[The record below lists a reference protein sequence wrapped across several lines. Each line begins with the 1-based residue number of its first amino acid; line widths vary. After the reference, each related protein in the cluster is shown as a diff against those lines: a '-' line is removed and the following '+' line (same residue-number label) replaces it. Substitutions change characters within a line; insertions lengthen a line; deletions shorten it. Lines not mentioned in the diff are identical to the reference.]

1 MFGKERIL
9 KKTDKTYNVK
19 YSSKTSK
26 KVLDEL
32 DDEQRAA
39 VLDDGGM
46 SLIIAGPGSGKT
58 KTITH
63 KIAYLVSTGVSPYE
77 ILLVTFTRAAS
88 REMIHRAQQVSRNKL
103 DGMLAGTFH
112 HVCNYLLRKHASVL
126 KLDPNFSILDEE
138 DVKTLIKHA
147 RSSLISK
154 QEKFPSLSLIRRMI
168 SLGVNLQK
176 SLENVVEEHYSYL
189 FPIVDRIEEIRQK
202 YENMKLEQSA
212 LDYDDLLNYTNH
224 LLSVENV
231 RLEEASRFKWVL
243 VDEFQD
249 TNKIQFEIIKK
260 LSSVHKNLMAVGD
273 DAQSIYSFRG
283 ARYENIFDLSR
294 EKGVKVYKIQTNY
307 RSSPQIVALI
317 NNVIPHNVFKK
328 ELRAIKPPS
337 TRPVV
342 VSTWDSFEEAEFV
355 SSRIT
360 ELVNEGIKE
369 KEIAVLYRAHA
380 HSMDLQLELSKLD
393 IPFAIK
399 SGIKFTESKHIK
411 DVLAFLRVLN
421 NPHDTL
427 SWLRTLQLFTG
438 IGRKGADTLISFI
451 QNERDPLLAAKS
463 ISKFGK
469 KYENVEE
476 TFKNLLKES
485 TPGDILEYVYN
496 SFYSDYLAMTFNDF
510 RDRQLDIERLVEI
523 SRRYQDTTSFLSDL
537 AITEEVDLKRDNNQ
551 ESDKITLTTV
561 HQAKGLEWDVV
572 FVLAVNPG
580 DFPSYMGI
588 KSGNFEEERR
598 VFYVAVT
605 RARRQLYL
613 CHQMGGSRMPIYGNR
628 MSINSGEYDLIDAI
642 SPSLY
647 DHWSVD

>member
-1 MFGKERIL
+1 M
-9 KKTDKTYNVK
+9 KKTDKIYSIK
-19 YSSKTSK
+19 YTLNKTPSKTS
-26 KVLDEL
+26 DEL

-39 VLDDGGM
+39 VLDNGGI
-46 SLIIAGPGSGKT
+46 SLVIAGPGSGKT

-63 KIAYLVSTGVSPYE
+63 KIAYLVSNGVSPNE

-88 REMIHRAQQVSRNKL
+88 REMIYRAQQVSRNKL

-112 HVCNYLLRKHASVL
+112 HVCNYLLRKHADVL
-126 KLDPNFSILDEE
+126 KVEPNFSILDEE

-147 RSSLISK
+147 RTALISK
-154 QEKFPSLSLIRRMI
+154 QEKFPSPALIRRII
-168 SLGVNLQK
+168 SLSLNLQK
-176 SLENVVEEHYSYL
+176 NLEDVVAERYPYL
-189 FPIVDRIEEIRQK
+189 YHIVDKIEEIRQK
-202 YENMKLEQSA
+202 YENMKSEQSA

-224 LLSVENV
+224 LLSVEKV
-231 RLEEASRFKWVL
+231 RIEESSRFKWVL

-249 TNKIQFEIIKK
+249 TNKVQFEIIKK
-260 LSSVHKNLMAVGD
+260 LSSIHKNLMVVGD

-283 ARYENIFDLSR
+283 ARYENIFDLSQ
-294 EKGVKVYKIQTNY
+294 EKKVKLYKIQTNY
-307 RSSPQIVALI
+307 RSSPQIVALV
-317 NNVIPHNVFKK
+317 NNVIPNNLFKK
-328 ELRAIKPPS
+328 KLRAIKPPS

-360 ELVNEGIKE
+360 ELVNEGVKE

-393 IPFAIK
+393 IPFTIK
-399 SGIKFTESKHIK
+399 SGIKFTESKHVK
-411 DVLAFLRVLN
+411 DILSFLRALN
-421 NPHDTL
+421 NPRDTL
-427 SWLRTLQLFTG
+427 SWLRALQLFTG

-451 QNERDPLLAAKS
+451 QSEKQPLSTVKS

-476 TFKNLLKES
+476 RFENLLKAS
-485 TPGDILEYVYN
+485 TPSDMLRYVYS

-510 RDRQLDIERLVEI
+510 RDRQLDVERLIEI
-523 SRRYQDTTSFLSDL
+523 AERYQNITSFLSDL
-537 AITEEVDLKRDNNQ
+537 AITEEADLKRGGNK
-551 ESDKITLTTV
+551 EGDKITLTTV

-572 FVLAVNPG
+572 FILAINPG

-588 KSGNFEEERR
+588 KSENFEEERR

-605 RARRQLYL
+605 RAKNRLYL
-613 CHQMGGSRMPIYGNR
+613 CRQRGGSRTPIYGNR
-628 MSINSGEYDLIDAI
+628 MPINNGEYDLIDII

>member
-1 MFGKERIL
+1 M
-9 KKTDKTYNVK
+9 KKTDKIYSIK
-19 YSSKTSK
+19 YDFNKASTEI
-26 KVLDEL
+26 LDGL

-39 VLDDGGM
+39 VLDNGGI
-46 SLIIAGPGSGKT
+46 SLVIAGPGSGKT

-63 KIAYLVSTGVSPYE
+63 KIAYLVSNGVSPYE

-88 REMIHRAQQVSRNKL
+88 REMIHRAQQVSRSNL

-112 HVCNYLLRKHASVL
+112 HVCNYLLRKHASAL
-126 KLDPNFSILDEE
+126 KLKPNFSIFDEE

-154 QEKFPSLSLIRRMI
+154 QEKFPSPSLVRRVI
-168 SLGVNLQK
+168 SLSVNLQK
-176 SLENVVEEHYSYL
+176 SLEDVVAEYFSYL
-189 FPIVDRIEEIRQK
+189 YPVVDKIEEIKQK

-212 LDYDDLLNYTNH
+212 LDYDDLLDYTNH
-224 LLSVENV
+224 LLSVEKV
-231 RLEEASRFKWVL
+231 KLEEASRFKWVL

-260 LSSVHKNLMAVGD
+260 LSSVHKNLMVVGD

-283 ARYENIFDLSR
+283 ARYENIFDFSQ

-307 RSSPQIVALI
+307 RSSPQIVALV
-317 NNVIPHNVFKK
+317 NNVIPHNIFKK
-328 ELRAIKPPS
+328 ELRSIKPS
-337 TRPVV
+337 SMRPVV

-399 SGIKFTESKHIK
+399 SGIKFTESKHVK
-411 DVLAFLRVLN
+411 DILSFLRVLN
-421 NPHDTL
+421 NPRDTL

-451 QNERDPLLAAKS
+451 QSEREPLLAVRS

-485 TPGDILEYVYN
+485 TPAGMLKHVYN

-510 RDRQLDIERLVEI
+510 RDRQLDIERLIEI
-523 SRRYQDTTSFLSDL
+523 AGRYQSITSFLSDL
-537 AITEEVDLKRDNNQ
+537 AITEEVDLKKENSQ
-551 ESDKITLTTV
+551 EGDKITLTTV

-572 FVLAVNPG
+572 FILALNPG

-605 RARRQLYL
+605 RARKQLYL
-613 CHQMGGSRMPIYGNR
+613 CRQMGGSRMPIYGNR
-628 MSINSGEYDLIDAI
+628 MSINGSEYDLIDSI
-642 SPSLY
+642 PSSLY